1 MNKNELAKERD
12 NDLKKL
18 QNQVTEAALE
28 VQKNIGPGFSPQDY
42 CRALAHEFTLR
53 KIPFKS
59 KIDVDLSYKGNI
71 AGKYQLDFI
80 IDQKM
85 LLSVLTAEEISDTDR
100 SKQRNFLK
108 TLTLNLGMVVNFA
121 NERVEIK
128 AVYR

>member
-1 MNKNELAKERD
+1 MNKNELAKEQD
-12 NDLKKL
+12 NNLKKL

-53 KIPFKS
+53 KIPFES
-59 KIDVDLSYKGNI
+59 KIDVDLPYKGNI

-80 IDQKM
+80 IDQRM
-85 LLSVLTAEEISDTDR
+85 ILSVLTAEEISDTDR
-100 SKQRNFLK
+100 SRQKNFLRA
-108 TLTLNLGMVVNFA
+108 LTLDLGMVVNFA
-121 NERVEIK
+121 DERVEMK